1 MREIVWLKIRSTAE
15 PVRLLIFDLSAS
27 PVVDLAGARMLTT
40 LHEALQAAAIEMK
53 VVAAHG
59 DVRDM
64 LRAEGLEDRLGLIDR
79 RTRLRTSSTDSIHEK
94 V

>member
-1 MREIVWLKIRSTAE
+1 MLK
-15 PVRLLIFDLSAS
+15 
-27 PVVDLAGARMLTT
+27 T
-40 LHEALQAAAIEMK
+40 LHEALQAAAVEMK

-79 RTRLRTSSTDSIHEK
+79 RNSVADLVDEFHSRKGMTDETDAASHANG
-94 V
+94 

>member
-1 MREIVWLKIRSTAE
+1 MLK
-15 PVRLLIFDLSAS
+15 
-27 PVVDLAGARMLTT
+27 T
-40 LHEALQAAAIEMK
+40 LHEALQTAAIEMK

-79 RTRLRTSSTDSIHEK
+79 CN
-94 V
+94 